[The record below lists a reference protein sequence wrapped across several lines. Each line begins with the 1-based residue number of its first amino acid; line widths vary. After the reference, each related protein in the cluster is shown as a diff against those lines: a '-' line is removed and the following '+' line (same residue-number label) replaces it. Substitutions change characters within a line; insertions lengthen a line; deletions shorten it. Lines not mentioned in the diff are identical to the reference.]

1 MTTQLLD
8 ASRSDFTAWAKLNR
22 DGTVNVHVVESGG
35 RGVSIINVPVRQ
47 PEQPATP
54 ARPGRKY
61 NNSITG
67 G

>member
-1 MTTQLLD
+1 MVTNQLLD

-54 ARPGRKY
+54 ARPGERKD
-61 NNSITG
+61 G
-67 G
+67 E